1 MISSGR
7 DRRRYAGGL
16 LESEELSLFS
26 RSRQAVTFTFVLCA
40 AALLV
45 FSSSAGAQQAER
57 LTVVSLGDSYIAGTG
72 TGNYYSGQGP
82 GFPGPTSGVPG
93 PGNNCYQSFSSYPW
107 QYVGMLNENGVP
119 ADIWHYA
126 CHGAETTDLIPQ
138 WQQIDRSIRDDAD
151 IVLISAGGNDVGFS
165 NIVPTCFLSPS
176 ELSGATCDQH
186 LTSAEENISN
196 VIGRLRQILPTIAS
210 EAPSARVVLMGYPHL
225 ASPAPTIF
233 CNQLETRNAERLT
246 NLQQNHDIALINTAR
261 ELNEIFGDN
270 RFSTAIAGEA
280 FSNRGP
286 CAHPDDALILNVVLS
301 DPFGE
306 SFHPN
311 FDGARRYAQ
320 LLLDGRHHERLPASP
335 PIPTTPTAGPTMFS
349 SDTRSTLR
357 ASGRAVTLEICG
369 SNMEGQTVNVIF
381 SNNERQSQVGG
392 TAQCLSFT
400 SRQSFGSATFAR
412 SRAQLNTAPTE
423 ATLDACANATN
434 FEAFCDRVDLPA
446 VDQEPTMFS
455 SDTRSTLRASGR
467 AVTLEIC
474 GSNMEGQTVNVIFS
488 NNERQ
493 SQVGGTAQCLSFTS
507 RQSFGSAT
515 FARSRA
521 QLNTAPTEAT
531 LDACANATNFE
542 AFCDRVD
549 LSLESPEASPVLLC
563 NGIPVTVDIGAGDRP
578 TSGDDV
584 ILGTEGPDTI
594 NALEGRDL
602 ICGLGGDDVINAG
615 DGADIVLG
623 GEGNDVINA
632 GQGRDVVYGEA
643 DDDFVSGGKGKDT
656 LSGGSGNDDLRGNQ
670 GTDSLIGGTGDD
682 LLRGGQK
689 ADLLS
694 GGNGADSL
702 VGGTRPD
709 VLDGGSGIDEYDGGG
724 GLDTCLADPANRPE
738 TRRNCES

>member
-434 FEAFCDRVDLPA
+434 FEAFCDRVDL
-446 VDQEPTMFS
+446 
-455 SDTRSTLRASGR
+455 
-467 AVTLEIC
+467 
-474 GSNMEGQTVNVIFS
+474 
-488 NNERQ
+488 
-493 SQVGGTAQCLSFTS
+493 
-507 RQSFGSAT
+507 
-515 FARSRA
+515 
-521 QLNTAPTEAT
+521 
-531 LDACANATNFE
+531 
-542 AFCDRVD
+542 
-549 LSLESPEASPVLLC
+549 SLESPEASPVLLC